1 MCVGVFG
8 FGFCV
13 FEFGEGCG
21 GGGGFPACF
30 RVAGFTHLLA
40 SALVFTVGA
49 ALRT

>member
-21 GGGGFPACF
+21 GGGGFPF

-40 SALVFTVGA
+40 SAFVFAVGA